1 MTSLRERLES
11 HPIKNLKAEIRK
23 VRKDIK
29 VSGKKK
35 SELVEIMVK
44 FKKDFDYIKKFEKSA
59 PAPKKGKAPEHLKKF
74 QFKKTGRTAEDI
86 AKGKA
91 PAKAKPSPAKVK
103 EVVKKAP
110 ASELKKA
117 TGLSKE
123 EALKLKPSELFGKLP
138 KELRQKVLDPK
149 ETGVVVGREKVSVQ
163 EFMKEFKDF
172 RRLKNRSEDTHERDP
187 NLSEAD
193 EQRIRDLFIEMNR
206 FLSNYEGVLLTALG
220 IKTSK
225 KNLRELVVRAQRTKK
240 WQRKLDIY
248 DGKSARDIWREN
260 TGDFVFRIKKLM
272 KELGYERF
280 D

>member
-74 QFKKTGRTAEDI
+74 QFKKTGRTAEQ
-86 AKGKA
+86 ALKE

-172 RRLKNRSEDTHERDP
+172 RALKNRQEDTFERDP
-187 NLSEAD
+187 GLSEAN
-193 EQRIRDLFIEMNR
+193 EKRIRDLFIEMNK
-206 FLSNYEGVLLTALG
+206 FVSNYKGVLLTALG

-225 KNLRELVVRAQRTKK
+225 KNIRELVITAQKTKK
-240 WQRKLDIY
+240 WTRKLDIY